1 MQTHHTIS
9 WFSQFTLLSVLLLLL
24 FFKLASGFGSMG
36 PISASFGESGFFCAI
51 DASGKQEVVCW
62 GTARRRRL
70 PRLLCRL
77 RRLSATF
84 RRWLRSPAVKVFSA
98 AFYPTLHMRIVGAP
112 LPQFA
117 FNASVLNEVDLTSLC
132 VRTDLTIC
140 SPCGSNCSEG
150 YFLSSSCTEHADR
163 VCTAC
168 SLCQNS
174 TCWDICGLQAPP
186 EMKRKLWHHIRRL
199 VIIFGWCFLPRLT
212 TSLKEEGTKKQFK
225 SCIGKPELEAD
236 NNEDSEAPL
245 SVVPCPGMAQVF
257 RLSEGVLRS
266 SSMKG

>member
-24 FFKLASGFGSMG
+24 FFKIASGFGSMG

-62 GTARRRRL
+62 GKNSSASTPSSASL
-70 PRLLCRL
+70 PTSASFSNIPAMAALSGGEGFLCSI
-77 RRLSATF
+77 LSNTSQAYC
-84 RRWLRSPAVKVFSA
+84 WSSIA
-98 AFYPTLHMRIVGAP
+98 AGVVNMLI
-112 LPQFA
+112 
-117 FNASVLNEVDLTSLC
+117 
-132 VRTDLTIC
+132 
-140 SPCGSNCSEG
+140 
-150 YFLSSSCTEHADR
+150 
-163 VCTAC
+163 
-168 SLCQNS
+168 
-174 TCWDICGLQAPP
+174 
-186 EMKRKLWHHIRRL
+186 
-199 VIIFGWCFLPRLT
+199 GWCFLPRLT